1 MSQQPPIGLRHRF
14 AGDLARA
21 ADVAGILVKY
31 GLAGWLADLN
41 WQPVHDALKSFGGEI
56 LSDQSFEGRVRLALT
71 DLGTTFI
78 KLGQMLSTRPDL
90 IGQAMA
96 TELSKLQRHTPPD
109 SPEVAA
115 KMVEEELGRP
125 ITECFAS
132 FTAVAQ
138 ASASIGQVHEAKLM
152 SGRQVVV
159 KIQHP
164 GIEGVIRRDLD
175 VLRFLAEIAEGNETL
190 KRFEPVNLIR
200 EFGHA
205 MLNELDFRRELRN
218 LQLFRRNFSKDK
230 NVVFPRP
237 YPAFTSG
244 RVLTMELLKGCRVT
258 EDKKLDMLEVDRQ
271 EIAKRIATAFIQMIF
286 RDGFYQ
292 ADPHPGNFI
301 VFRNGNIGLIDA
313 GMIGRI
319 DGEFRTQIEDI
330 LMAAGDQDAERLT
343 DNVLRITGMPHHF
356 DRKTLSAD
364 LSELFR
370 DYGPQT
376 IEEFNIS
383 DMLNQ
388 VTDILYRHKLI
399 LPSRMSM
406 LIKCL
411 VLLEGTSRLLS
422 PTFSLAGL
430 LAPWRS
436 KLVSRRFSLKA
447 RFKKLSRMF
456 VEWERLAESVPRVI
470 LNAMDRLEDGQ
481 LAIRLEHRNLRSA
494 VNRLI
499 GGLFISSLLLSS
511 TLLISQN
518 VPPLVWNVSI
528 PGALGYIV
536 AIFFGVH
543 LLWMYRDKA
552 NKDEE

>member
-1 MSQQPPIGLRHRF
+1 MSLQTMIGSRHRF

-21 ADVAGILVKY
+21 ADVAGVLVKY
-31 GLAGWLADLN
+31 GLAGWLTDIN
-41 WQPVHDALKSFGGEI
+41 WQPVHDALKSYGGDL
-56 LSDQSFEGRVRLALT
+56 LSDQSFEARVRLALT

-78 KLGQMLSTRPDL
+78 KLGQMLSTRPDMV
-90 IGQAMA
+90 GQAMA
-96 TELSKLQRHTPPD
+96 NELSKLQRHTPPD
-109 SPEVAA
+109 PPEVAA

-125 ITECFAS
+125 ISECFAS
-132 FTAVAQ
+132 FNAVAY
-138 ASASIGQVHEAKLM
+138 ASASIGQVHEAKLK

-159 KIQHP
+159 KVQHP

-175 VLRFLAEIAEGNETL
+175 ILQFLAEIAEGNDTL
-190 KRFEPVNLIR
+190 KRFQPVDLIR
-200 EFGHA
+200 EFGHT

-218 LQLFRRNFSKDK
+218 LQMFRRNFAEDES
-230 NVVFPRP
+230 VVFPRP
-237 YPAFTSG
+237 YLAFTSG
-244 RVLTMELLKGCRVT
+244 RVLTMDLLKGCRVT
-258 EDKKLDMLEVDRQ
+258 EDKKLDMLEIDRQ
-271 EIAKRIATAFIQMIF
+271 EIAKRMATAFIQMIF

-301 VFRNGNIGLIDA
+301 VLRSGNIGLIDA
-313 GMIGRI
+313 GMVGRI
-319 DGEFRTQIEDI
+319 DEQCRTQIEDI

-343 DNVLRITGMPHHF
+343 DNVLRITGRPQHF

-364 LSELFR
+364 LSELFQ
-370 DYGPQT
+370 DYGTQP

-383 DMLNQ
+383 ALLNQ

-399 LPSRMSM
+399 LPGRMSM

-411 VLLEGTSRLLS
+411 ILLEGTARLLS

-436 KLVSRRFSLKA
+436 KLASRRFSLKA

-456 VEWERLAESVPRVI
+456 GEWERLAESAPRVM
-470 LNAMDRLEDGQ
+470 LNALDRLEDGQ
-481 LAIRLEHRNLRSA
+481 LAIRLEHRNLKSA

-511 TLLISQN
+511 TLLISRN
-518 VPPLVWNVSI
+518 VPPLAWGISI

-536 AIFFGVH
+536 AIFLGVH